1 MRNSGFPCGSDKANG
16 QAPTATKPAWPGKS
30 AHTLMTVQ
38 VLDRKRRSWI
48 GNAVPDSLVTYPECH
63 NLSGNS

>member
-1 MRNSGFPCGSDKANG
+1 MRNSGFPRGTDKVNE
-16 QAPTATKPAWPGKS
+16 PGTDREEARVAKQIS
-30 AHTLMTVQ
+30 AHAYDGASSGQETH
-38 VLDRKRRSWI
+38 SWI